1 MDYGTEA
8 VTIPKI
14 IHFHRAHAPDAPALR
29 ALDETDMPF
38 ADLAELCS
46 SSASALAAMDL
57 GAGDSIAIVLPNG
70 PIMATAFLAVTH
82 LATAAPLNP
91 GLKEAEFAFY
101 LEDLQARAVIVM
113 EPDVT
118 RASAAAA
125 SLGISIIRIR
135 PEVGGLPDCS
145 HSTSSVICQ
154 ARLCRT

>member
-101 LEDLQARAVIVM
+101 LEDLQARAVIVNGTGR
-113 EPDVT
+113 DTGVGG
-118 RASAAAA
+118 S
-125 SLGISIIRIR
+125 SIIRHFDNSNPTRGRRACRIVLIR
-135 PEVGGLPDCS
+135 RR
-145 HSTSSVICQ
+145 
-154 ARLCRT
+154 A